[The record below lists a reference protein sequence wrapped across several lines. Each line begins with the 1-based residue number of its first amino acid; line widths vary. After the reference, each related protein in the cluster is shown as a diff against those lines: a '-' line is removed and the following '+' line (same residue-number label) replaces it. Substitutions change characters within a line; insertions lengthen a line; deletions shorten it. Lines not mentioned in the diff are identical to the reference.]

1 MTLPQ
6 GYPKGRLIKKFMALG
21 PYLRADQCADNR
33 FFFDCLAVCVNV
45 KPDPE
50 KREFWGWW
58 LDLQAEGERF
68 HYRYAL
74 GLYDKAGRWQTLE
87 IADRQVSERLLQTLT
102 TFHGNLQSL
111 LDTLSMSLH
120 PADDDSLRLSRAER

>member
-21 PYLRADQCADNR
+21 PYLRAEQCADDR

-50 KREFWGWW
+50 NREFWGWW
-58 LDLQAEGERF
+58 LDLQVTEDRF

-74 GLYDKAGRWQTLE
+74 GLYDRAGCWQPQA
-87 IADRQVSERLLQTLT
+87 IADELVNARLQQTLT
-102 TFHGNLQSL
+102 TFHGNLQRL
-111 LDTLSMSLH
+111 LDSLSMPLH